1 MSQFDPYGDWDA
13 AYVLGALTVQQRHE
27 YEDHL
32 AGCPDC
38 RSAVGEL
45 AAMPGLL
52 AQLPAAEAVALS
64 DRGAAPD
71 SEPVPDSIRDLTPP
85 RRFGLRARL
94 LLVAAVVL
102 ALVVGALGGFL
113 VRGAVEPSRPNHGPS
128 VLVAFNGRQ
137 PSGLIATA
145 KLTPAGSR
153 TKISMNCV
161 YALHAPGEHDSVD
174 LALQAVD
181 DQGQKKRLW
190 SWWAAPGDYT
200 AWPGGWQPLPFDKIA
215 ALQIVNLESGS
226 VVMSAPIN

>member
-32 AGCPDC
+32 AGCPEC
-38 RSAVGEL
+38 RNSVGEL
-45 AAMPGLL
+45 AGMPGLL
-52 AQLPAAEAVALS
+52 AQLPAAEAIALS
-64 DRGAAPD
+64 DRGTAPD
-71 SEPVPDSIRDLTPP
+71 SEPVPDSIRNLTPP
-85 RRFGLRARL
+85 RRWGVRTRL

-102 ALVVGALGGFL
+102 ALVVGALGGYL
-113 VRGAVEPSRPNHGPS
+113 ARGAIVSNQVNHGSS
-128 VLVAFNGRQ
+128 VLVAFGGHQ

-145 KLTPAGSR
+145 KLTPAGSGTR
-153 TKISMNCV
+153 ISMDCV

-174 LALQAVD
+174 LALQSVD
-181 DQGQKKRLW
+181 DHGQKKRLW
-190 SWWAAPGDYT
+190 SWWAAPGDFT

-215 ALQIVNLESGS
+215 ALQIVDLENGS